1 MNNMKDLKLK
11 EKYNKEVVAKIKEK
25 FGYKNDLAVPK
36 LEKVVIN
43 LGVGRMSQQQNFSDK
58 ILPELVKELALITG
72 QKPKNAPAKKSIAGF
87 KIRQGQ
93 IVGLVMTLRS
103 GRMYDFMDKL
113 IKIVFPR
120 VRDFRGV
127 DLKNVDKNGILS
139 VGFKEHVVFP
149 EVSSETSKYD
159 FGLEVT
165 VVPSFK
171 NREQAIEL
179 YKLLGMPFKK

>member
-1 MNNMKDLKLK
+1 MKDLKLK
-11 EKYNKEVVAKIKEK
+11 EKYNKEVVVKMKEK

-58 ILPELVKELALITG
+58 ILPELIKELASITG

-93 IVGLVMTLRS
+93 IVGLVMTLR
-103 GRMYDFMDKL
+103 GGQMYDFMDKL

-127 DLKNVDKNGILS
+127 DLKMLIKTVFFLLVLKNML
-139 VGFKEHVVFP
+139 FFRK
-149 EVSSETSKYD
+149 
-159 FGLEVT
+159 
-165 VVPSFK
+165 
-171 NREQAIEL
+171 
-179 YKLLGMPFKK
+179 